1 MNNAEWERNH
11 QHIATTREEKTRIF
25 DDLASLAVAE
35 AIERHRR
42 LGESIVIWRDGEIVT
57 LTADE
62 IPPQNLEQPK
72 EFKTDA

>member
-1 MNNAEWERNH
+1 MTN
-11 QHIATTREEKTRIF
+11 EEKFRLITNG
-25 DDLASLAVAE
+25 AQQAVAE

-62 IPPQNLEQPK
+62 IPLQFPEPSPQNPAPK
-72 EFKTDA
+72 K